1 MKEQKERFSVRQ
13 LTVIALL
20 AALAY
25 ACVFF
30 RIPIGG
36 FLTYDPKD
44 AVIAIG
50 GFLYGPLTALL
61 LSVLVSFLEFLTVSD
76 SGWIGLLMNVIASC
90 FFVLPAA
97 FLYRKRRTLGGAVC
111 GLLFGV
117 FLMTAGMLLW
127 NYLITPLYTG
137 LPRAEVVGLIL
148 PLLLPFNLLK
158 ACINAALTVVLYKSV
173 VTALRKARLV
183 PPSSEKSTE
192 RPHMAYWF
200 IGLFILVTLILIVL
214 VWQKVL

>member
-30 RIPIGG
+30 RVPIA

-44 AVIAIG
+44 TVIAIG
-50 GFLYGPLTALL
+50 GFLYGPLTAFL
-61 LSVLVSFLEFLTVSD
+61 LSVLVSFLEFLTVS
-76 SGWIGLLMNVIASC
+76 SGSGGIGLLMNVVASC

-97 FLYRKRRTLGGAVC
+97 FFYRKRRTLGGAVC
-111 GLLFGV
+111 GLLLGIF
-117 FLMTAGMLLW
+117 FMTAGMLLW
-127 NYLITPLYTG
+127 NYLITPLCTP
-137 LPRAEVVGLIL
+137 LTRAEVAGLIL

-158 ACINAALTVVLYKSV
+158 ACINATLTVVLYKSV

-183 PPSSEKSTE
+183 PPSSEKGTE
-192 RPHMAYWF
+192 KPYIAYWF
-200 IGLFILVTLILIVL
+200 IGLFILLTLIFVVL